1 MLALTAELALWV
13 LAAALMHAGW
23 NAILKSSKSKLL
35 DTVVIVVGAGAI
47 AALTLPFLPL
57 PRPASWPW
65 LAASVAIHFLY
76 YLALIGAYRYGD
88 LSHTYPLM
96 RGGAPLLVLILSPLV
111 LAESLSVQSVSGIL
125 LVSAGIAVPALQAL
139 LSHSAGK
146 ATAFAAANAVI
157 IASYTIVDGQGAR
170 LSGNAVSYSQWLF
183 FLDAFAL
190 TAVAARRHGL
200 AMFDYAR
207 LRLTPGLAGAALTL
221 VSYGIVIWAMT
232 QAPVAAVAAL
242 RETSVIFAAVIGAML
257 LKEPFGAWRMAGAV
271 TVVIGIAILNL

>member
-1 MLALTAELALWV
+1 MILTTEVALLV

-23 NAILKSSKSKLL
+23 NAILKSSESKLL
-35 DTVVIVVGAGAI
+35 DTMVIVVGAGAI
-47 AALTLPFLPL
+47 AGLTLPLLPAPL
-57 PRPASWPW
+57 PASWPW

-111 LAESLSVQSVSGIL
+111 LEESASARSVAGIL
-125 LVSAGIAVPALQAL
+125 LVSVGIAAPALHAL
-139 LSHSAGK
+139 VSHGAAR

-170 LSGNAVSYSQWLF
+170 LSGHSVSYSQWLF
-183 FLDAFAL
+183 FLDAFAI
-190 TAVAARRHGL
+190 TAVALGRHNGDVLRYARRRM
-200 AMFDYAR
+200 A
-207 LRLTPGLAGAALTL
+207 PGLAGAVLTL

-232 QAPVAAVAAL
+232 RAPVATIAAL
-242 RETSVIFAAVIGAML
+242 RETSVIFAAVIGATM
-257 LKEPFGAWRMAGAV
+257 LKEPFSTWRLAGALMVV
-271 TVVIGIAILNL
+271 TGIAILNL